1 MLMESNDMYQDRL
14 NQQKQLLQEC
24 QQSKGLTSCFD
35 CELVEECETRDNYVK
50 SVYASMNKGQ
60 DGGFEF

>member
-1 MLMESNDMYQDRL
+1 MESNDIYQEQLDT
-14 NQQKQLLQEC
+14 QKKLLEEC
-24 QQSKGLTSCFD
+24 QVSKGINSCMKCEKIIE
-35 CELVEECETRDNYVK
+35 CELRDKYVK

>member
-1 MLMESNDMYQDRL
+1 MESNDIY
-14 NQQKQLLQEC
+14 QQKLDTQKKLLEEC
-24 QQSKGLTSCFD
+24 QISKGLKSCIKCEKIIE
-35 CELVEECETRDNYVK
+35 CELRDRYVK

>member
-1 MLMESNDMYQDRL
+1 MESNDIY
-14 NQQKQLLQEC
+14 QQKLDIQKKLLEEC
-24 QQSKGLTSCFD
+24 QISKGLKSCIKCEKIIE
-35 CELVEECETRDNYVK
+35 CELRDRYVK